1 MGPGFRNTFRSELQ
15 PGTLPTSKEG
25 RRRTLSRASST
36 TPLAIR
42 VVRKGP
48 SLEGEMI
55 SLIAVAQLIV
65 RNLDED
71 LVQRLK
77 RRAASHG
84 RSAEEEHRQLL
95 RQVLRPE
102 GLGEALL
109 AMPNVGDDPDFARQS
124 DMPRELDLR

>member
-1 MGPGFRNTFRSELQ
+1 
-15 PGTLPTSKEG
+15 
-25 RRRTLSRASST
+25 
-36 TPLAIR
+36 
-42 VVRKGP
+42 
-48 SLEGEMI
+48 MI

-77 RRAASHG
+77 RRAAAHG
-84 RSAEEEHRQLL
+84 RSAEEEHRRLL

-109 AMPNVGDDPDFARQS
+109 AMPNVGHDADFERQG
-124 DMPRELDLR
+124 DLPRELDLR

>member
-1 MGPGFRNTFRSELQ
+1 ML
-15 PGTLPTSKEG
+15 
-25 RRRTLSRASST
+25 
-36 TPLAIR
+36 
-42 VVRKGP
+42 
-48 SLEGEMI
+48 
-55 SLIAVAQLIV
+55 SLIAMAQLIV

-77 RRAASHG
+77 RRAAAHG

-109 AMPNVGDDPDFARQS
+109 AMPNVGADADFERQE
-124 DMPRELDLR
+124 DLPRELDLR